1 MLTGLAGR
9 QARDDNAQVRLQA
22 GPVGGRDQ
30 IAMTGEDAEPGGKN
44 RWGGRHQL
52 VCDPGHAC
60 RIDAPQRGEGEIGPL
75 WPYPGLRVQDNR
87 IPADGRWVR
96 IPEPFVFRIDGP
108 SGHEMFKAIATAEP
122 ADFSPLLDRD
132 TIIAMDS
139 RHEPKPPGAE
149 TPLGRLLRAATMGER
164 SQPSVA
170 PGKWATAAVV
180 FEVTEPQ

>member
-1 MLTGLAGR
+1 VVLELRNTGYL
-9 QARDDNAQVRLQA
+9 
-22 GPVGGRDQ
+22 
-30 IAMTGEDAEPGGKN
+30 DAYVTV
-44 RWGGRHQL
+44 L
-52 VCDPGHAC
+52 DL
-60 RIDAPQRGEGEIGPL
+60 RGEGEIGPL

-87 IPADGRWVR
+87 ILADGKWVR
-96 IPEPFVFRIDGP
+96 IPAPFVFRIDGP

-149 TPLGRLLRAATMGER
+149 TPLGQLLRAATMGER

-180 FEVTEPQ
+180 FEVTEP